1 MGDEI
6 DHRDESIDD
15 SENDGLRQDI
25 HKDSDLRALDVAI
38 HLYSKTVRELFVQKR
53 KLQADIIE
61 DWARNITWPAMT
73 NADW

>member
-6 DHRDESIDD
+6 DHRDESIND
-15 SENDGLRQDI
+15 SENDGLRQEVF
-25 HKDSDLRALDVAI
+25 KDRDLLALDAAI
-38 HLYSKTVRELFVQKR
+38 HIYCKTVQDLFVKKR

-73 NADW
+73 SAD